1 MGKAGN
7 GQAGGIVLW
16 HLNISMAQGRI
27 GHNLIPRIIH
37 TYTATRLQ
45 TNEAVLDNINTT
57 DTVVMADLVENVH
70 DLNRTGDG
78 TLTLNINLDRD
89 TFLKVNGKPL
99 GLVGGI
105 QWVNGWNIVLE

>member
-1 MGKAGN
+1 
-7 GQAGGIVLW
+7 
-16 HLNISMAQGRI
+16 
-27 GHNLIPRIIH
+27 
-37 TYTATRLQ
+37 
-45 TNEAVLDNINTT
+45 
-57 DTVVMADLVENVH
+57 MADLVENVH
-70 DLNRTGDG
+70 NLNRTGDG